1 MATDWSAHLIYRA
14 VMANA
19 TLVSS
24 HISAQAQ
31 QGREEA
37 IKAALEARHQ
47 EEQRIIDTRN
57 AAVLAETTRYYG
69 KLKSVSYK
77 LSLAQLQD
85 AKWKAQEY
93 RLLADDFIASAN
105 IRAGQMS
112 SGYSRSG
119 ALMAGSALAR
129 TAQTNEE
136 GAKGAARLR
145 RAADHAMRRGR
156 MLASITRQSV
166 IKPPFIPI
174 PDAIKQTYVKPFVPD
189 QPTGGGGG
197 GGGFTYGGGLSGS
210 FNFGDRAGTISVR
223 SGVGHNQMSAF
234 QLGGVFMTAEQAAQR
249 GIPAPSG
256 LVLDEFNF
264 GGAGDEYGRRDQWG
278 WDSNPNPGAASPPV
292 SNVFT
297 PGFGDSTMYGMIP

>member
-119 ALMAGSALAR
+119 ALLAGSALAR

-145 RAADHAMRRGR
+145 RAADYAMRRGR

-189 QPTGGGGG
+189 QPSGGGGGG

-210 FNFGDRAGTISVR
+210 FNFGGRDITVR
-223 SGVGHNQMSAF
+223 SGQGQTPMSAF
-234 QLGGVFMTAEQAAQR
+234 QLGGVYMTAEQAAQR
-249 GIPAPSG
+249 GLNAPSG

-278 WDSNPNPGAASPPV
+278 WDSNPNPGAASPV
-292 SNVFT
+292 GSDLFA
-297 PGFGDSTMYGMIP
+297 PGFADSTLYGMIP